1 MTVCLVMIVKNEEHV
16 ITRSLQSALPYV
28 DTWCIVDTGSTDKT
42 MDIIRSVTK
51 AAGKEGILY
60 ERPWVNFGKNRSDAL
75 ELARPMASWSFM
87 MDADDIAMF
96 PAKFPEFPTNVE
108 GCTILIK
115 IGYIQTY
122 RTHFFN
128 NKYPWSFVGVV
139 HEVPDLEGK
148 NTIVSPLP
156 DVYYINARSEGS
168 RSTDP
173 KRFEKDAFLLEDDLL
188 KNPTNTRSMFYAA
201 QSWRDCGNKE
211 KAIQWY
217 EKRAA
222 AGGWPQEVY
231 ISLLNLIHLNE
242 NINIKFIYAWRALDI
257 VPERLET
264 THAILKSLREQNLW
278 STQAYV
284 LGLTASKLRG
294 EVKDGMLFAQHD
306 VYAYE
311 FDDEFSVQAFYTN
324 HPEDCMKA
332 SLRAL
337 EKAPKAQHARI
348 KNNYEFSK
356 SKLA

>member
-1 MTVCLVMIVKNEEHV
+1 MTLCLVMIVKNEEHV

-51 AAGKEGILY
+51 AAGKEGKLY
-60 ERPWVNFGKNRSDAL
+60 ERPWINFGQNRSDAL
-75 ELARPMASWSFM
+75 SLARPMASWSFM
-87 MDADDIAMF
+87 MDADDIAAFPSYITEF
-96 PAKFPEFPTNVE
+96 PATAE

-115 IGYIQTY
+115 IANIQTY

-139 HEVPDLEGK
+139 HEVPDLEGRQ
-148 NTIVSPLP
+148 PLLSRVP
-156 DVYYINARSEGS
+156 ESHYINARSEGA

-173 KRFEKDAFLLEDDLL
+173 NRFEKDAILLEDDLS

-201 QSWRDCGNKE
+201 QSWRDCGNRE

-222 AGGWPQEVY
+222 AGGWSQEVY

-242 NINIKFIYAWRALDI
+242 NINIKFIYAWRALD
-257 VPERLET
+257 VQPDRLET
-264 THAILKSLREQNLW
+264 TYALLRTLRERNLW

-284 LGLTASKLRG
+284 LGLTASQLRG
-294 EVKDGMLFAQHD
+294 EIKDYMLFAEND
-306 VYAYE
+306 VYAYQ
-311 FDDEFSVQAFYTN
+311 FDDEFSIHAYYTN
-324 HPEDCMKA
+324 HKEECAKGA
-332 SLRAL
+332 LRAL
-337 EKAPKAQHARI
+337 EKAPHHQQQRI
-348 KNNYEFSK
+348 KNNYDFSK
-356 SKLA
+356 S